1 LLSVFRGLRRVGL
14 GGELTG
20 LRGQVRKGAEN
31 KIIVVQ
37 FGTRPAEQIHKRG
50 RWASNVDTYREHDN
64 IIIDTLQ
71 HNYYVIVSALVE
83 EGEGMIFQIPELRAA
98 EFEVI
103 EKIAAIRESL
113 RYSISTPGR
122 WSGILRRATLAR
134 NIRHSNS
141 IEGIKVTK
149 DDAMAAVENAEPIDA
164 GTADWNATLGYR
176 NAMTYVL
183 QLSDD
188 RHFSYSEGL
197 VRSLHFM
204 MLQHELEKHP
214 GRYRLGLIFV
224 RDERKQ
230 ENVYEGP
237 DAELVPAL
245 MAELMESLNER
256 SGVPAI
262 IRAAMGHLNL
272 VMIHPF
278 SDGNGR
284 MARCLQTLILG
295 QEQIIESPFC
305 SIEEYLGRFT
315 DDYYDVLLDV
325 GRKAY
330 HPENDCRPWIRF
342 NLVAHFRQASW
353 LLQRSHMTQRVWSE
367 AEGLLQRRNINDRAL
382 PSVVDAAF
390 GYKIRRQHY
399 MASAEVSEQVASRE
413 LRELVENGLLVAE
426 GETRGRSY
434 RGSELLRGIYLRNY
448 QKRTLIDP
456 FQDERLP
463 FPMQGIAI

>member
-1 LLSVFRGLRRVGL
+1 
-14 GGELTG
+14 
-20 LRGQVRKGAEN
+20 
-31 KIIVVQ
+31 
-37 FGTRPAEQIHKRG
+37 
-50 RWASNVDTYREHDN
+50 
-64 IIIDTLQ
+64 
-71 HNYYVIVSALVE
+71 
-83 EGEGMIFQIPELRAA
+83 MIFQIPELRPS
-98 EFEVI
+98 EVEVI
-103 EKIAAIRESL
+103 EKIAAIRSSL
-113 RYSISTPGR
+113 KYSISTPGR
-122 WSGILRRATLAR
+122 WSGVLRRATLAR

-149 DDAMAAVENAEPIDA
+149 DDAMAAVDDAEPD
-164 GTADWNATLGYR
+164 TANTPDWKATAGYR

-197 VRSLHFM
+197 IRSLHFM

-214 GRYRLGLIFV
+214 GRYRSGLIFV

-230 ENVYEGP
+230 ETVYEGP
-237 DAELVPAL
+237 DAELVPSL
-245 MAELMESLNER
+245 MGDLMQSLNER
-256 SGVPAI
+256 SDVPVI

-315 DDYYDVLLDV
+315 DEYYDVLLEV

-353 LLQRSHMTQRVWSE
+353 LLQRSHMTQRVWNE
-367 AEGLLQRRNINDRAL
+367 VEELLNRRSINDRAL
-382 PSVVDAAF
+382 PSIVDAAF
-390 GYKIRRQHY
+390 GYRLRRQHY
-399 MASAEVSEQVASRE
+399 MMSAEVSEQVASRE
-413 LRELVENGLLVAE
+413 LHDLVEGGLLIAQ

-434 RGSELLRGIYLRNY
+434 KASEMLKEIYLRNY
-448 QKRTLIDP
+448 QPRTLIDP
-456 FQDERLP
+456 FQNEGLP
-463 FPMQGIAI
+463 FPVQGITV